1 MMKKIALFGL
11 AWTAFLVTPVLAEA
25 DSQSFSQPIISANPI
40 AGHPVTFTETG
51 VSDPGSTMTV
61 YAQPGGG
68 GACTAAAMLIDTATV
83 VGSFSHVTTFTPQTP
98 GTYTICY
105 AFSGPNA
112 TQTSSFSI
120 TVAPAPPP
128 SPTPSPTP
136 ATVATHCVVP
146 QLVRHSLTYAEH
158 LLTKANCKL
167 GRVYQPSARTLS
179 KARKRNGGHTP
190 KLVVA
195 SQTPRLAG
203 TVSYLG
209 AVVAVRLRVAT
220 TPKPAAHV
228 AR

>member
-11 AWTAFLVTPVLAEA
+11 AWTAFLLIPVLARA
-25 DSQSFSQPIISANPI
+25 GTQSFSQPIVSANPV
-40 AGHPVTFTETG
+40 AGQPVTFTENG
-51 VSDPGSTMTV
+51 ASDPASTMTV

-68 GACTAAAMLIDTATV
+68 GACTAAATVIDSATV
-83 VGSFSHVTTFTPQTP
+83 AGTFSHVTTFTPPTP

-112 TQTSSFSI
+112 TQTSSFAI
-120 TVAPAPPP
+120 TVAPAPQPA
-128 SPTPSPTP
+128 PTPTP
-136 ATVATHCVVP
+136 ATAATHCVVP
-146 QLVRHSLTYAEH
+146 QLLRHSLAYAEH

-179 KARKRNGGHTP
+179 KARKHNGGHAP

-195 SQTPRLAG
+195 SQTPRVAG
-203 TVSYLG
+203 TVSYSG

-220 TPKPAAHV
+220 PPKPAAHV